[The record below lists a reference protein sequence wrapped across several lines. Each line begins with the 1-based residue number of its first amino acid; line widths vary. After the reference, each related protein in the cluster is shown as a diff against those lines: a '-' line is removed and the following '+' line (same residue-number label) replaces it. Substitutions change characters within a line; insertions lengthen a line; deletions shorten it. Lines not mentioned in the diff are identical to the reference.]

1 MLAHELPHSAL
12 LRMNQLLAMRAFAR
26 VIDTGSFSRASDQ
39 LGLPRSTVSKLIGDL
54 EVHLGNKLMHRTTR
68 TVAATAEG
76 MAYYQQSVRLLAEL
90 DAMDHAMRGQKRKPR
105 GHLRIDA
112 PASFATS
119 LLIPALP
126 AFHREYPDI
135 TLALGVSD
143 RPANIVGEGVDCVI
157 RAGEVQQLS
166 MVGRKLL
173 DLHYG
178 TYASPAYLERAGTPR
193 TPADLAQHV
202 RLGYFFA
209 ATTKPNPLV
218 FERCDERLE
227 IEVSELSTNDG
238 NGLLALLRAGLGIG
252 QHFTRMVQPAIDAG
266 ELTPVLQE
274 WRRPAMPFHI
284 LYPPN
289 RHQNARLT
297 VFVDWLIDTFRDQG
311 GPGDRPLTR

>member
-1 MLAHELPHSAL
+1 
-12 LRMNQLLAMRAFAR
+12 MNQLLAMRAFAR
-26 VIDTGSFSRASDQ
+26 VIETGSFSRASDQ

-68 TVAATAEG
+68 TVTATAEG

-90 DAMDHAMRGQKRKPR
+90 DAMDHSMRGQKRKPH

-173 DLHYG
+173 ELHYG
-178 TYASPAYLERAGTPR
+178 TYASPAYLERAGMPR
-193 TPADLAQHV
+193 TPADLERHV

-209 ATTKPNPLV
+209 ATNKANPLV
-218 FERCDERLE
+218 FERGDERLD
-227 IEVSELSTNDG
+227 IEASELSTNDG
-238 NGLLALLRAGLGIG
+238 NGLLALLRAGMGIG
-252 QHFTRMVQPAIDAG
+252 QHFARMVQPALDAG
-266 ELTPVLQE
+266 ELTPILQE

-311 GPGDRPLTR
+311 APGGMLLTR

>member
-1 MLAHELPHSAL
+1 
-12 LRMNQLLAMRAFAR
+12 MNQLLAMRAFAR

-209 ATTKPNPLV
+209 ATTKPNPLI

-227 IEVSELSTNDG
+227 IEASELSTNDG

-274 WRRPAMPFHI
+274 WRRPAMPFQI

-297 VFVDWLIDTFRDQG
+297 VFVDWLIDTFRDLG
-311 GPGDRPLTR
+311 DPGDRPLTR